1 MIGSGRAAAVMMGT
15 MPAAITTPGT
25 PGSSGPSGPPH
36 RVAVIAVP
44 PVTMFD
50 LSIPQLVLGATFV
63 ADRPGYEV
71 VVCAADPGP
80 VAVEGDGG
88 GMGLTVSRGLD
99 AVACADTVIVT
110 GTGARVD
117 ADARVLAALRAA
129 AAAGRRIASICT
141 GAFVLAQAG
150 LLDGRQATTYWVQ
163 AGALSSRFPAVDV
176 RADVLF
182 VEDGQIVTSAGLA
195 AGIDLCLHLV
205 RSDYGSAVANAAARL
220 AVAAP
225 ARAGDQ
231 NQRLPTPLP
240 GPDGSGLA
248 RTRDWALARLD
259 EPLTLADLAAHAH
272 VSERTLGRRFRAQTG
287 LSPLQWL
294 LHQRIE
300 RARELLETTDLT
312 MDHVARRSG
321 LGSADSLRQHLL
333 RRTGLTPTAYRT
345 AFVRTHGGA
354 V

>member
-1 MIGSGRAAAVMMGT
+1 M
-15 MPAAITTPGT
+15 
-25 PGSSGPSGPPH
+25 
-36 RVAVIAVP
+36 IAVP

-50 LSIPQLVLGATFV
+50 LSIPQMVLGATYV

-71 VVCAADPGP
+71 VVCAADPG
-80 VAVEGDGG
+80 VIAVEGGG
-88 GMGLTVSRGLD
+88 GGLGLTVGRGLD

-117 ADARVLAALRAA
+117 ADPRVLAALRAA
-129 AAAGRRIASICT
+129 AGAGRRIASICT

-163 AGALSSRFPAVDV
+163 TGALSSRFPAIDV

-182 VEDGQIVTSAGLA
+182 VEDGQFVTSAGLA

-205 RSDYGSAVANAAARL
+205 RCDYGSAVANATARL

-225 ARAGDQ
+225 ARAGDH
-231 NQRLPTPLP
+231 NQLIPVPVP
-240 GPDGSGLA
+240 GPDGTGLA
-248 RTRDWALARLD
+248 RARDWALAHLD

-294 LHQRIE
+294 LHQRVE
-300 RARELLETTDLT
+300 RARELLETTDLP

-345 AFVRTHGGA
+345 AFARHPRREASAQPFAAAPSSTIPA
-354 V
+354 

>member
-1 MIGSGRAAAVMMGT
+1 M
-15 MPAAITTPGT
+15 
-25 PGSSGPSGPPH
+25 
-36 RVAVIAVP
+36 
-44 PVTMFD
+44 TMFD

-80 VAVEGDGG
+80 IAVEGDGG
-88 GMGLTVSRGLD
+88 GMGLSISRGLD

-117 ADARVLAALRAA
+117 ADPRVLAALRAA
-129 AAAGRRIASICT
+129 ADAGRRIASICT

-231 NQRLPTPLP
+231 NQLIPTSLP
-240 GPDGSGLA
+240 GPDGTGLA

-259 EPLTLADLAAHAH
+259 ESLTLADLAAHAH

-300 RARELLETTDLT
+300 RARELLETTDLP

-345 AFVRTHGGA
+345 AFARHPRREASAQPFAGA
-354 V
+354 PSSTIPGLANVPTRPAR

>member
-1 MIGSGRAAAVMMGT
+1 
-15 MPAAITTPGT
+15 
-25 PGSSGPSGPPH
+25 
-36 RVAVIAVP
+36 
-44 PVTMFD
+44 MFD
-50 LSIPQLVLGATFV
+50 LSIPQVVLGATFV

-80 VAVEGDGG
+80 IAVEGGGG

-99 AVACADTVIVT
+99 AVACADTVT

-117 ADARVLAALRAA
+117 ADPRVLAVLRAA
-129 AAAGRRIASICT
+129 ADAGRRIASICT

-182 VEDGQIVTSAGLA
+182 VEDGPIVTSAGLA

-225 ARAGDQ
+225 ARAGDH
-231 NQRLPTPLP
+231 NQLVPTPRAS
-240 GPDGSGLA
+240 PDGTGLA

-259 EPLTLADLAAHAH
+259 EPLTLADLAEHAH
-272 VSERTLGRRFRAQTG
+272 VSERTFGRRFRAQTG

-300 RARELLETTDLT
+300 RARELLEATDLP

-345 AFVRTHGGA
+345 AFARHPRREASAQPFAAAPSSTIPA
-354 V
+354 